1 MTEKTLNNANVRVYG
16 SMFDAIW
23 WAPLTAEFP
32 VIETVEDL
40 LKDFPE
46 PWVNIGWLNEDGIPL
61 QVSANIEE
69 MNGHQGGTML
79 RTKVTQ
85 TKKGFQIGA
94 LEEAPQVTS
103 LFFDHGTPVAHGTG
117 LARVELPK
125 GIGTVAGKSMIITAD
140 DDIVKVVR
148 STRTEIGEREDVSH
162 TNSAISGYTM
172 SAAMVGE
179 TDIITNA
186 ESYVSIATPAPAGP

>member
-1 MTEKTLNNANVRVYG
+1 MTDKTLNNANVRVYG

-32 VIETVEDL
+32 VINTVEDL
-40 LKDFPE
+40 LKDFAA

-61 QVSANIEE
+61 QVSTNIEE
-69 MNGHQGGTML
+69 MGGHQGGTML

-94 LEEAPQVTS
+94 LEEAPQVTQ
-103 LFFDHGTPVAHGTG
+103 LFFDHGAPVAHGTGGG

-125 GIGTVAGKSMIITAD
+125 GIGTVAGKSMVITAD
-140 DDIVKVVR
+140 DDIVKVIR
-148 STRTEIGEREDVSH
+148 STRTEIGEREDVGH
-162 TNSAISGYTM
+162 TNSAIAGYTM

-186 ESYVSIATPAPAGP
+186 PAYVSAIAPVGP